1 MSATPQSAEDFETR
15 YQPLLEP
22 FAGRL
27 TASGLMAEAERM
39 MELSDWGGPEFH
51 ETGFRERL
59 GLICESLETEG
70 ALNAIG
76 RTRARSR
83 LLFNVAGRLG
93 VVDWQRRNPD
103 APPIEAPL
111 IGTGFGRSGTSF
123 LHQLLGQDPDNNS
136 APMGEC
142 MIPCPPPGDPAV
154 DAARFA
160 FVGKLMDFHGIRA
173 PEIEAIHPFQPE
185 NAAECGALQ
194 ASAIGT
200 EYQAFWAIPTYFAR
214 AHADIAE
221 LFAWEKA
228 ILQMMGSGK
237 PGRRWLLKTPEHL
250 AHWTAMVEAFPDA
263 RVYINHRDPAKTVPS
278 SMSLLG
284 TFQSLGT
291 DRRFDIRQAAKSA
304 VARMNSMD
312 PVTAWRKAHPEFKVI
327 DVHYTRMVADPI
339 GEAERLYGEWGLT
352 LTPRTRERMEAF
364 VKTNRHAHGPKHR
377 YTLADFGLTEA
388 DIEATFG
395 GYLDEYGVVRERNGV

>member
-1 MSATPQSAEDFETR
+1 MAAKLHSAEDFETR
-15 YQPLLEP
+15 YRAFLEP
-22 FAGRL
+22 FEGRL
-27 TASGLMAEAERM
+27 TPAGFMDEAERIM
-39 MELSDWGGPEFH
+39 GLSDWGGPEFH
-51 ETGFRERL
+51 EAGFRDRL
-59 GLICESLETEG
+59 DLICEGLETEAG
-70 ALNAIG
+70 LNAVG
-76 RTRARSR
+76 RTRAHSR
-83 LLFNVAGRLG
+83 ILFNLCGRLG
-93 VVDWQRRNPD
+93 VVDWQRRNPG
-103 APPIEAPL
+103 APSIAAPL
-111 IGTGFGRSGTSF
+111 VGTGFGRSGTSF
-123 LHQLLGQDPDNNS
+123 AHQLLGQDPDNNS

-291 DRRFDIRQAAKSA
+291 DRSFDIRQAAKSA
-304 VARMNSMD
+304 VARMNSMG

-327 DVHYTRMVADPI
+327 DVHYTKMVADPI

-395 GYLDEYGVVRERNGV
+395 AYLDEYGVVRERDGV